1 MTPRAT
7 DHELLARY
15 VRRCDH
21 EAFAQIVRRYIALV
35 RSAAMRQT
43 RDGAMADDIT
53 QAVNVYITAG
63 GSDSFLGQVAA
74 KESKTIPI
82 QGFAS
87 GTTVSLKAVTID
99 GAKTYSRDKVVLS
112 GMYVFPLP

>member
-1 MTPRAT
+1 MNARVIAFLTLFVGVAACGPRQVEVRTAPSQAT
-7 DHELLARY
+7 GLSIQ
-15 VRRCDH
+15 VKN
-21 EAFAQIVRRYIALV
+21 
-35 RSAAMRQT
+35 
-43 RDGAMADDIT
+43 DIT

>member
-1 MTPRAT
+1 MNGRA
-7 DHELLARY
+7 
-15 VRRCDH
+15 
-21 EAFAQIVRRYIALV
+21 IALAIVLSGIAACGPRQAEV
-35 RSAAMRQT
+35 RTAPTQATGVSIQVNNDVA
-43 RDGAMADDIT
+43 

-63 GSDSFLGQVAA
+63 GADSFLGQVGA
-74 KESKTIPI
+74 KESKTIPV

-99 GAKTYSRDKVVLS
+99 GAKTYSRDKVVLN

>member
-1 MTPRAT
+1 MNARVLVFATMLVSLTACGPRQAEVRTAPSQAT
-7 DHELLARY
+7 GLSIQ
-15 VRRCDH
+15 VKN
-21 EAFAQIVRRYIALV
+21 
-35 RSAAMRQT
+35 
-43 RDGAMADDIT
+43 DIT

-63 GSDSFLGQVAA
+63 GSDSFLGQVGA

-99 GAKTYSRDKVVLS
+99 GAKTYSRDKVVLN
-112 GMYVFPLP
+112 GTYVFPLP

>member
-1 MTPRAT
+1 MNVRA
-7 DHELLARY
+7 
-15 VRRCDH
+15 
-21 EAFAQIVRRYIALV
+21 IALV
-35 RSAAMRQT
+35 AVLAGVACGPRQVEVRT
-43 RDGAMADDIT
+43 SPTQATGVSIQVKNDIA

-63 GSDSFLGQVAA
+63 GSDSFLGQVGA
-74 KESKTIPI
+74 KESKTMPV

-99 GAKTYSRDKVVLS
+99 GAKTYSRDKVVLN